1 MRSSR
6 WLQRGAFMVAVSLSL
21 SIVGACGG
29 GKAASQDG
37 GAGIGGG
44 GMGGGAGGAGAT
56 DGGLVGCL
64 ETPGA
69 LDRPPA
75 GRLPCEF
82 VPPGLRL

>member
-1 MRSSR
+1 
-6 WLQRGAFMVAVSLSL
+6 MVAVSLSL

>member
-1 MRSSR
+1 MRFSR
-6 WLQRGAFMVAVSLSL
+6 WLQRGALLVA
-21 SIVGACGG
+21 VGACGG
-29 GKAASQDG
+29 GKAAPKDG

-44 GMGGGAGGAGAT
+44 IGGSGVGGSAGGAGGT

-75 GRLPCEF
+75 GRLPCEL
-82 VPPGLRL
+82 VPPGVRL